1 MRSYAI
7 VCMCVP
13 LCVQLGVIYRDLK
26 LENVLLDTTGH
37 VVLTDFGLSKEFLP
51 TDRVRSSAPLHFSSS
66 APAPLPVLFVPERA
80 PLHFTSRTR
89 TLLRL
94 PRFTYAL

>member
-1 MRSYAI
+1 
-7 VCMCVP
+7 MCVP

-51 TDRVRSSAPLHFSSS
+51 TDPVRSSAPLLRSS
-66 APAPLPVLFVPERA
+66 VPERS
-80 PLHFTSRTR
+80 PLHFTSLSHSSPT
-89 TLLRL
+89 
-94 PRFTYAL
+94 PRFTCGPRSCNAVSS